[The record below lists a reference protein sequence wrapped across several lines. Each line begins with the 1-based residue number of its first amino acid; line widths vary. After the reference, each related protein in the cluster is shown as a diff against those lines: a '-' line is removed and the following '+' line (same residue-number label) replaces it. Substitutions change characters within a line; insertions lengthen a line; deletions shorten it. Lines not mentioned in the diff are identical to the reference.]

1 MRKSDAWYKELLQAT
16 PRILFALLIALIISK
31 PIEIKI
37 FEKEINNELTLL
49 KLEFIEEQEQRILSR
64 YAPRLDSI
72 RFTIQRLKN
81 EISIKENHR
90 NELVSIA
97 QKEADGTG
105 GSGKVNAGPIY
116 KIKQNDATKA
126 QFELDKLKA
135 ANIVS
140 IDKLQVEL
148 ESLQVEKTEDF
159 AQLSQ
164 PDVYG
169 ISFQLT
175 ALSRLGDKYNTIRIA
190 DWFIVLLFIALE
202 LAPVFTKLI
211 SSRGPYDNL
220 LQVHEHHFDNY
231 RKEKIAISN
240 ITLEKTL
247 ANA

>member
-1 MRKSDAWYKELLQAT
+1 M
-16 PRILFALLIALIISK
+16 
-31 PIEIKI
+31 
-37 FEKEINNELTLL
+37 
-49 KLEFIEEQEQRILSR
+49 
-64 YAPRLDSI
+64 
-72 RFTIQRLKN
+72 
-81 EISIKENHR
+81 
-90 NELVSIA
+90 
-97 QKEADGTG
+97 
-105 GSGKVNAGPIY
+105 
-116 KIKQNDATKA
+116 
-126 QFELDKLKA
+126 
-135 ANIVS
+135 
-140 IDKLQVEL
+140 